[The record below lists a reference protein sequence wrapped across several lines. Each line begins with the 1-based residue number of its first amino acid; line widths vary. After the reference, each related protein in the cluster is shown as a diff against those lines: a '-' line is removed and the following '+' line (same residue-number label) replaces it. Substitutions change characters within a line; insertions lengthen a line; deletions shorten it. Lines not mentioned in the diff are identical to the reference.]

1 MESFRSVNDGLEERL
16 QSYAKSGVTHYYYC
30 PSDDK
35 YCNRWGWKFLYGD
48 MERKD
53 LKKCKALCIA
63 KGIDFVW
70 TVNPSDSY
78 SWSKQ
83 DFDLLLNKLII
94 MYFDGIR
101 SFALCFPEDDGYR
114 ISSIMSA
121 LQSDFVEKRSQPL
134 KLHVIN
140 NIPLVKYP
148 SESDIPNTLMTGY
161 HFDDLFKAKALET
174 KSIICKL
181 SHNDEFG
188 SIPLTAT
195 MDYALN
201 PDTYQPDKSIA
212 EGIDAMQ
219 EDIKD
224 AFMTFLSH
232 TGRVDESSEVEVFSL
247 ED

>member
-94 MYFDGIR
+94 MYYDGVRNFALRRPEGIAHLLIEYGWRKETNKILNRGQISR
-101 SFALCFPEDDGYR
+101 SFED
-114 ISSIMSA
+114 A
-121 LQSDFVEKRSQPL
+121 
-134 KLHVIN
+134 KL
-140 NIPLVKYP
+140 
-148 SESDIPNTLMTGY
+148 
-161 HFDDLFKAKALET
+161 
-174 KSIICKL
+174 
-181 SHNDEFG
+181 
-188 SIPLTAT
+188 
-195 MDYALN
+195 
-201 PDTYQPDKSIA
+201 
-212 EGIDAMQ
+212 
-219 EDIKD
+219 
-224 AFMTFLSH
+224 
-232 TGRVDESSEVEVFSL
+232 
-247 ED
+247 